1 MALINKLNA
10 IGDAIRSKTGE
21 TAEMTLEEMATAITN
36 LSTGSTTGTLQTATI
51 TATGNRIYVDNYVA
65 SGENFILF
73 YTAHSGKSG
82 ANYTLSMWMPDWSKH
97 VYNMRDNLVTGESA
111 YINAGIKQLKTSN
124 IDAANTMTSL
134 SLKTNSTITFDGR
147 SFFYSS
153 DVGCAIGTSAVL
165 VYVGQRL

>member
-1 MALINKLNA
+1 MALINKLTA

-36 LSTGSTTGTLQTATI
+36 LSTGSTGTLQTATI
-51 TATGNRIYVDNYVA
+51 TSIGNRIYVDNYVA

-73 YTAHSGKSG
+73 YTAYSGSSG
-82 ANYTLSMWMPDWSKH
+82 ANYTLSMWMPDWSKN
-97 VYNMRDNLVTGESA
+97 VYNLRNNLVTGEAA
-111 YINAGIKQLKTSN
+111 YVNAGIKQLKTSN
-124 IDAANTMTSL
+124 IDAANTMSSL
-134 SLKTNSTITFDGR
+134 SLKTNSTIEFDGK

-153 DVGCAIGTSAVL
+153 DVACSIGRSAVL